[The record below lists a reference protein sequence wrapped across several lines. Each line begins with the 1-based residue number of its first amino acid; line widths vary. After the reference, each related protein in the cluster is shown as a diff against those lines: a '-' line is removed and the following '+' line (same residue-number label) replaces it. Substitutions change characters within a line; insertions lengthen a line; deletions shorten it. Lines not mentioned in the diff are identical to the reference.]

1 MNHLTIVL
9 ENLKKIM
16 SLNITDNDT
25 FNQLL
30 SPLHDAWL
38 AADHQYLC
46 HKLPDEQWVKSGI
59 LRVLDDLR
67 TGCGFLQ
74 NAHLIDLL
82 DASKSHY
89 FGSFKSK
96 RRLKHLESISKQL
109 LETQSQEAFK
119 QNPSADLHE
128 SLKNFHL
135 YAGDGHFHAAS
146 SHDDRN
152 DKSKK
157 DAVGHLYALNLR
169 NHLLSHLILASDG
182 SKKKPHDMGVLK
194 RMEVEQLKQG
204 ARKGQ
209 QVIYIWDRAGI
220 DFLQWDK
227 WKSQSG
233 IYFVSRVKSNH
244 VFQKSGHHKF
254 DREDTINAG
263 VVSDEQVGN
272 GAGRMIR
279 RITYIIP
286 ETGEEMQF
294 ITTLGHKVP
303 PGVVV
308 QLYFMRWRIE
318 KSFDELK
325 NKLYEQ
331 KAWSKSNEAKT
342 MQAAF
347 STLAYNL
354 AKLLNEK
361 IEREEEI
368 RDDRNEK
375 KKEQRK
381 EELLEISATLKTEIP
396 SLRIE
401 YQKASQLSVK
411 FYRWLRVYIFKPSS
425 WSESM
430 AKLRHIYAC
439 F

>member
-1 MNHLTIVL
+1 MNHLTIAL
-9 ENLKKIM
+9 ENLKKFM

-30 SPLHDAWL
+30 SPLHDAWQ
-38 AADHQYLC
+38 AADSQYLC

-82 DASKSHY
+82 SASKSHY
-89 FGSFKSK
+89 FESFKSK
-96 RRLKHLESISKQL
+96 RRLKHLKSISDQL
-109 LETQSQEAFK
+109 LEAQSQEVFK
-119 QNPSADLHE
+119 QNPSAGLHE

-146 SHDDRN
+146 SHDKKN
-152 DKSKK
+152 NKSKK

-169 NHLLSHLILASDG
+169 NHLLSHLTLASDG

-204 ARKGQ
+204 AKKGQ

-227 WKSQSG
+227 WKRQHG
-233 IYFVSRVKSNH
+233 IYFISRAKSNH
-244 VFQKSGHHKF
+244 NFQKCGHHKF
-254 DREDTINAG
+254 DREDPINAG

-272 GAGRMIR
+272 GAGRLIR

-286 ETGEEMQF
+286 ETGEEMEF
-294 ITTLGHKVP
+294 ITTLGVKVP

-308 QLYFMRWRIE
+308 QLYCMRWRIE

-331 KAWSKSNEAKT
+331 KAWAKSNEAKT

-347 STLAYNL
+347 TILAYNL

-361 IEREEEI
+361 IECEEEI
-368 RDDRNEK
+368 KDERNEQ
-375 KKEQRK
+375 KKEKRT
-381 EELLEISATLKTEIP
+381 EELLEKSVTLKTQIP

-401 YQKASQLSVK
+401 YQKSSQLSVK
-411 FYRWLRVYIFKPSS
+411 FYRWLRVYIFKASS

-430 AKLRHIYAC
+430 AKLRHIYTC